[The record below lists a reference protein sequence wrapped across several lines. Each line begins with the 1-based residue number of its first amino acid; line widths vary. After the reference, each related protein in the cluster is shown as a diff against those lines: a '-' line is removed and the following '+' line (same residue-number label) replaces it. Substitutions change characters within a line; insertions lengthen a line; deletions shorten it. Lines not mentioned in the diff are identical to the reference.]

1 LEEFIEKEE
10 MEQPAKPLLPLY
22 VFLQE
27 TVAFI
32 LGTCT
37 RVNEKNATF
46 SSISRC
52 LGVSSRTRRVVNLD
66 FRRYNLLY
74 SISMNKPSK
83 PEPAAFRYRITV
95 AYDGSAYAGWQV
107 QPHHMTVQQRI
118 EEVLQSLAGETVK
131 VHGSGRT
138 DQGVH
143 AEGQVAHFDLSKKWE
158 CWQLMNGLNAKLPQ
172 DIRVLKVARTKPDF
186 HARRS
191 AVKKEYRYFIWNAK
205 VMNPNRRRV
214 ATHIRKPLDVAA
226 MQAAA
231 TILVGK
237 HDFAAFTANPNRIVE
252 STVRE
257 VYSLSV
263 KRTGAL
269 IVIRASSEGFLY
281 KMVRSLTGLLLRVGE
296 GAVPLEEVKEIL
308 ASKIRTARVP
318 TAPPEGLFLW
328 RVWY

>member
-1 LEEFIEKEE
+1 
-10 MEQPAKPLLPLY
+10 MESLSRAIAKP
-22 VFLQE
+22 
-27 TVAFI
+27 
-32 LGTCT
+32 
-37 RVNEKNATF
+37 
-46 SSISRC
+46 
-52 LGVSSRTRRVVNLD
+52 
-66 FRRYNLLY
+66 
-74 SISMNKPSK
+74 
-83 PEPAAFRYRITV
+83 FRYRITV

-107 QPHHMTVQQRI
+107 QPNHMTVQQRL
-118 EEVLQSLAGETVK
+118 EEVLQGLTGETIK

-143 AEGQVAHFDLSKKWE
+143 AEGQVAHFDLARRWAG
-158 CWQLMNGLNAKLPQ
+158 WQLLNGLNAKLPQ
-172 DIRVLKVARTKPDF
+172 DVRVLKVARAKSDF

-205 VMNPNRRRV
+205 VMNPTRRFY
-214 ATHIRKPLDVAA
+214 ATHVRKPLDVRA

-231 TILVGK
+231 RILTGK
-237 HDFAAFTANPNRIVE
+237 HDFAAFTANPNRVVE

-257 VYSLSV
+257 VYSLTV
-263 KRTGAL
+263 KRTGSK

-296 GAVPLEEVKEIL
+296 GAVSQEEVKEIL
-308 ASKIRTARVP
+308 ASRIRTARVP

>member
-1 LEEFIEKEE
+1 MDEH
-10 MEQPAKPLLPLY
+10 
-22 VFLQE
+22 
-27 TVAFI
+27 
-32 LGTCT
+32 
-37 RVNEKNATF
+37 
-46 SSISRC
+46 
-52 LGVSSRTRRVVNLD
+52 
-66 FRRYNLLY
+66 
-74 SISMNKPSK
+74 SK
-83 PEPAAFRYRITV
+83 PKVPTFRYRITV

-107 QPHHMTVQQRI
+107 QPNHMTVQQRI
-118 EEVLQSLAGETVK
+118 EEVLQYLSGEICK

-143 AEGQVAHFDLSKKWE
+143 AEGQVAHFDLSKKWV
-158 CWQLMNGLNAKLPQ
+158 CRQLLNGMNAKLPQ
-172 DIRVLKVARTKPDF
+172 DIRILKVARAKPDF

-191 AVKKEYRYFIWNAK
+191 AVKKEYRYFIWNAT
-205 VMNPNRRRV
+205 VMNPTRRHY
-214 ATHIRKPLDVAA
+214 AAYIRRPLDVKA

-231 TILVGK
+231 TVLVGR

-263 KRTGAL
+263 KRVGSL
-269 IVIRASSEGFLY
+269 ITIRVSSEGFLY

-296 GAVPLEEVKEIL
+296 GAVTQEEVKEIL
-308 ASKIRTARVP
+308 ASKVRTARVP